1 MFTSKSGAAALS
13 IASNSLLIAL
23 KIVAG
28 IITGSV
34 SILAEAIH
42 SLLDLV
48 AAIIAFFAVRVS
60 DKPPDKGHPFG
71 HGKVENVSG
80 VIEASLIFVAAG
92 LIIYEAIT
100 KIIKGV
106 EVELLG
112 LGIVVMAVSI
122 VVNILVSRNLLKV
135 SRATDSIALEA
146 DASHLTTDVWTS
158 AGVLAGLIVVSLT
171 GTIILDPIIAISVA
185 LLIIKAAY
193 NILRKS
199 FGGLVDTSLP
209 KNEEADIVAC
219 INRHG
224 KSLVGF
230 HKLRTR
236 KSGSWR
242 FIDLHLVM
250 PKDTVL
256 EEAHRVCDCLEDEYR
271 EKFPR
276 TSITIHVEPC
286 DTECDKC
293 SMECCPKRPASLK

>member
-1 MFTSKSGAAALS
+1 MLASKSQAAALS
-13 IASNSLLIAL
+13 IASNSFLIIL

-28 IITGSV
+28 VITGSV

-42 SLLDLV
+42 SLLDLL
-48 AAIIAFFAVRVS
+48 AAIIAFVAVRVS
-60 DKPPDKGHPFG
+60 DKPPDERHPFG
-71 HGKVENVSG
+71 HGKVENISG
-80 VIEASLIFVAAG
+80 VIEASLIFIAAG
-92 LIIYEAIT
+92 LIIYEAIK
-100 KIIKGV
+100 KIVTGV

-112 LGIVVMAVSI
+112 LGICVMAVSM
-122 VVNILVSRNLLKV
+122 VVNMLVSRKLLKV

-146 DASHLTTDVWTS
+146 DARHLTTDVWTS
-158 AGVLAGLIVVSLT
+158 AGVLAGLVAVNLT
-171 GTIILDPIIAISVA
+171 GATILDPIIAILVA

-193 NILRKS
+193 DVLKKA
-199 FGGLVDTSLP
+199 FGGLIDTSLP
-209 KNEEADIVAC
+209 KEEESSIKSC
-219 INRHG
+219 ISHHG

-250 PKDTVL
+250 PKGTILDET
-256 EEAHRVCDCLEDEYR
+256 HQVCDCLESELK

-286 DTECDKC
+286 D
-293 SMECCPKRPASLK
+293 MECGKCPMENCPQRTAT

>member
-1 MFTSKSGAAALS
+1 MFSSKSGAAALS
-13 IASNSLLIAL
+13 IASNSLLIIL

-28 IITGSV
+28 IATGSV

-42 SLLDLV
+42 SFLDLV
-48 AAIIAFFAVRVS
+48 AAIIAFIAVRVS
-60 DKPPDKGHPFG
+60 DKLPDERHPFG

-92 LIIYEAIT
+92 LIIYEAIRKLIT
-100 KIIKGV
+100 GA

-112 LGIVVMAVSI
+112 LGIGVMAISMI
-122 VVNILVSRNLLKV
+122 VNILVSRKLLKV

-146 DASHLTTDVWTS
+146 DARHLTTDVWTS
-158 AGVLAGLIVVSLT
+158 AGVLVGLIAVSLT
-171 GTIILDPIIAISVA
+171 GATILDPIIAILVA
-185 LLIIKAAY
+185 LLIIKAAFD
-193 NILRKS
+193 ILKKA
-199 FGGLVDTSLP
+199 FGGLIDTSLP
-209 KNEEADIVAC
+209 IEEEAIITAC
-219 INRHG
+219 ISHHG

-250 PKDTVL
+250 PKSTIL
-256 EEAHRVCDCLEDEYR
+256 EEAHMVCDCLEGEFK
-271 EKFPR
+271 EKFPH

-286 DTECDKC
+286 YMECDKC
-293 SMECCPKRPASLK
+293 SMKHCPERPGSSG